1 MADLAAH
8 AGTATVGVN
17 VFILMD
23 GQSDEGK
30 QRTGT
35 PHHTNY

>member
-1 MADLAAH
+1 MAELAAH
-8 AGTATVGVN
+8 AGTAAVEVN

-30 QRTGT
+30 QQTRM
-35 PHHTNY
+35 PHYTNY